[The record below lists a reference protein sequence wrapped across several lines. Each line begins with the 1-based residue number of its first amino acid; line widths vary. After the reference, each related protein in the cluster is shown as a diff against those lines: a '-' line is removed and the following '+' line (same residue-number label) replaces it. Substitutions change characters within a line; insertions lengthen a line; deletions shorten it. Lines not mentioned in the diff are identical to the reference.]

1 MKRFI
6 SLLLSVCMVC
16 SFVLPVWAEAPAA
29 SGECGAGLTWEFDEE
44 TGTLTIRGTG
54 EMEDYDN
61 AGETPWNEYRETE
74 KIKAVVVES
83 GVTSIGRAAFAHCYA
98 LESISLPETLE
109 TLGELAFSN
118 CRLVTELQLPDSLT
132 SIGWAAFS
140 RCMGLT
146 EVTIPEGVTNIG
158 DSAFW
163 QCENL
168 ATVNFPESL
177 EIIDGAAFEGTALVN
192 IVIPEGVTTIG
203 SGAFNSCTSLK
214 SVEIPSTVTS
224 IGNAAFY
231 PGEDSEGNERKTSIE
246 NIVYHGPREQWKAF
260 AEQEGGIGIGGD
272 DATMTYEEDDVVW
285 SYDSATGTLT
295 IDGNDAIHDYGNTND
310 TPWHEYSQEVTKVV
324 IGDGVTAIGQN
335 SFENYPDLEAVEI
348 GSGVTR
354 IGNGAFGSCKSLTSI
369 TIPENVKHIGDG
381 AFFGC
386 EGLEEVVLEG
396 VEMIGVSAFNGCT
409 ALETVEFPTTLQSIG
424 DDAFFECKSL
434 TELVLPEGVTTIGS
448 GAFNSCTS
456 LKSVEIPSSVE
467 AIGNDT
473 FFRGNG
479 NKNTSI
485 EEILYHGSKE
495 SWKEL
500 ADNGT
505 NIGVGWDE
513 VTMTYEEDGVA
524 WSFDRENGTLT
535 IRGDGNM
542 TDYSQKEDAPWNE
555 YSDGIAAIVVEEGI
569 TGIGEWSFAGCANL
583 TEVELPD
590 SLTYI
595 GKDVFSDCTS
605 LEEIVIPDNVTELG
619 ESPFARCTSLA
630 KVTLPQ
636 SLKKLGIE
644 PFDFCENLKE
654 IVYLGSEEEWKEL
667 METIPGDKGL
677 GTDVS
682 MEELKV
688 TYAPKPTPAPT
699 PAPSTGGGSGDDGSA
714 AILLAGGAAAAA
726 AGIYLYTHPDVLPAA
741 IEKVKEFAAD
751 VSECVQSKVQAL
763 SDGIQGMGQRWL
775 PVADDE
781 DEQEAQEQPAA

>member
-1 MKRFI
+1 MVDRSKKREESCHTGRVLRQYAGRWDALSKRHAGKPIEKGRRIFMKRFI

-29 SGECGAGLTWEFDEE
+29 AGEGGEDVTWSVDEE
-44 TGTLTIRGTG
+44 TGTLTISGTG
-54 EMEDYDN
+54 E
-61 AGETPWNEYRETE
+61 
-74 KIKAVVVES
+74 I
-83 GVTSIGRAAFAHCYA
+83 
-98 LESISLPETLE
+98 
-109 TLGELAFSN
+109 
-118 CRLVTELQLPDSLT
+118 Q
-132 SIGWAAFS
+132 
-140 RCMGLT
+140 
-146 EVTIPEGVTNIG
+146 
-158 DSAFW
+158 
-163 QCENL
+163 
-168 ATVNFPESL
+168 
-177 EIIDGAAFEGTALVN
+177 
-192 IVIPEGVTTIG
+192 
-203 SGAFNSCTSLK
+203 
-214 SVEIPSTVTS
+214 
-224 IGNAAFY
+224 
-231 PGEDSEGNERKTSIE
+231 
-246 NIVYHGPREQWKAF
+246 
-260 AEQEGGIGIGGD
+260 
-272 DATMTYEEDDVVW
+272 
-285 SYDSATGTLT
+285 
-295 IDGNDAIHDYGNTND
+295 DYGNTND
-310 TPWHEYSQEVTKVV
+310 TPWNEYSQEVTKVV

-335 SFENYPDLEAVEI
+335 SFENYPNVEAVEI
-348 GSGVTR
+348 GSSVTK

-369 TIPENVKHIGDG
+369 TIPENVKHIGEG

-396 VEMIGVSAFNGCT
+396 VETIGVSAFNGCT
-409 ALETVEFPTTLQSIG
+409 ALETVEFPATLQSID

-467 AIGNDT
+467 AIGEAA

-495 SWKEL
+495 SWKNL
-500 ADNGT
+500 AGAYDQK

-513 VTMTYEEDGVA
+513 VTMTYEEDGVS
-524 WSFDRENGTLT
+524 WSFDRETGTLT
-535 IRGDGNM
+535 VSGDGNM
-542 TDYSQKEDAPWNE
+542 TDYSAKEDAPWNE

-688 TYAPKPTPAPT
+688 TYAPKPIPAPT

-781 DEQEAQEQPAA
+781 DEQEAQDQPAA